1 MITINTVDGSGA
13 GTSVSVNGTPNV
25 NTDGLEANQAQWETV
40 VDGIRYQG
48 DWAYGKRYSKG
59 DLVRWS
65 PGMWRVTTG
74 HWATTDNM
82 DETKFSLWLPG
93 LEFEQLWNT
102 SQYYQQGDIVL
113 YGGYTYVALQSNIG
127 VTPAVTDSSTATIVA
142 TFEGNLTG
150 DVTGNADTATVGTS
164 VTASA
169 NNSTDETCFPT
180 FVDGATGTQGIETDT
195 GFTYNPR

>member
-1 MITINTVDGSGA
+1 MDGSGA
-13 GTSVSVNGTPNV
+13 ITAVSVDGTPNV

-48 DWAYGKRYSKG
+48 DWAFGKRYSKG

-93 LEFEQLWNT
+93 LEFEQLWST

-127 VTPAVTDSSTATIVA
+127 VTPAVTDSSNTWELQIVGY
-142 TFEGNLTG
+142 TFTGEWVGQTVVNGQLTPYEYKTG
-150 DVTGNADTATVGTS
+150 DV
-164 VTASA
+164 VTAGGHLYIAVRTHS
-169 NNSTDETCFPT
+169 NQDPN
-180 FVDGATGTQGIETDT
+180 TDT
-195 GFTYNPR
+195 TYLSLIHI

>member
-1 MITINTVDGSGA
+1 MDGSGA
-13 GTSVSVNGTPNV
+13 ITAVSVDGTPNV

-48 DWAYGKRYSKG
+48 DWAFGKRYSKG

-127 VTPAVTDSSTATIVA
+127 VTPAVTDSSNTWELQIVGYTFTGEWVGQTIVNNQL
-142 TFEGNLTG
+142 TPYEYKTG
-150 DVTGNADTATVGTS
+150 DVVTCLLYTS
-164 VTASA
+164 PS
-169 NNSTDETCFPT
+169 
-180 FVDGATGTQGIETDT
+180 
-195 GFTYNPR
+195 PRDP